1 MMIGMLSTLSVFA
14 NENPA
19 AEGFNAAGSDK
30 KAMEIADDVM
40 TAMGGR
46 KAWDDTRYITWKFF
60 GRRLHVWD
68 KHTGNIRVESQDR
81 QSKKNRV
88 VLMNINS
95 KVGRAWEE
103 GTEITDE
110 EGLQKALRG
119 AEGAWINDAYWL
131 LMPYK
136 LKDSAVTLK
145 YLGEKAEPD
154 GKDCDVLELTF
165 EAVGRT
171 PQNKY
176 HVFVDKA
183 SKMVVHW
190 DYWKDKAVDEPRSL
204 GPWNNWRKFGNI
216 MLTDDHGGRKHSD
229 VAVLESLPDK
239 VFTDPAAFKIEDF
252 Q

>member
-1 MMIGMLSTLSVFA
+1 MIGMLSTLSVFA